1 GGSSV
6 AENQTYINGLNVTDI
21 YRRQGSSTAPF
32 GFFDQF
38 EVKTGGYSVEFG
50 RSTGGVI
57 NASVR
62 SGGNEFHGGMQLTFE
77 PEGLSS
83 NAKDRIYEHDNPT
96 QFPTTYVRGSR
107 DRADFTKMNGW
118 FSGPLLKDRL
128 FFFAMYEARQS
139 DSGNTNNTGST
150 WSTST
155 ADNGFWGGRLD
166 WNITDNHQLSLVAFS
181 DEGDSVTKR
190 YSYDWDTAVIGD
202 YSGETLSDYGGQNGT
217 LTYTG
222 HFGDNFVAKVM
233 YGENNRTAF
242 SRSPLD
248 EFCSPVSLDG
258 SYAGA
263 GALLGEVIGCH
274 PTGSSINTQDDTR
287 EIGRVDFEWTLGD
300 HLLRFGFDEERLTT
314 DQTIFYPGPGGVA
327 LQAQTR
333 AAGSEIWDTSG
344 VILTETTDVIRA
356 RRRAS
361 GGAFETVNNAF
372 YIEDNWNFTNNLLL
386 TLGVRV
392 DNFTNKTADGEAFID
407 IDNLIAP
414 RVGFS

>member
-1 GGSSV
+1 QSVAGAVAGRAEAGAQVTVTNAATGLTRTVTVDANGNYRLSQLPIGDYSLQVTRDGQVVGSPVLVGVGLGATTTVNLDAGGDRLNLNAIEVVGSKVINRVDVHSTETATNITREELARLPVDQTLGSVALLAPGVITGNSVFGGISFGGSSV

-83 NAKDRIYEHDNPT
+83 NAKDRVFEHENPT

-166 WNITDNHQLSLVAFS
+166 W
-181 DEGDSVTKR
+181 
-190 YSYDWDTAVIGD
+190 
-202 YSGETLSDYGGQNGT
+202 
-217 LTYTG
+217 
-222 HFGDNFVAKVM
+222 
-233 YGENNRTAF
+233 
-242 SRSPLD
+242 
-248 EFCSPVSLDG
+248 
-258 SYAGA
+258 
-263 GALLGEVIGCH
+263 
-274 PTGSSINTQDDTR
+274 
-287 EIGRVDFEWTLGD
+287 
-300 HLLRFGFDEERLTT
+300 
-314 DQTIFYPGPGGVA
+314 
-327 LQAQTR
+327 
-333 AAGSEIWDTSG
+333 
-344 VILTETTDVIRA
+344 
-356 RRRAS
+356 
-361 GGAFETVNNAF
+361 
-372 YIEDNWNFTNNLLL
+372 
-386 TLGVRV
+386 
-392 DNFTNKTADGEAFID
+392 
-407 IDNLIAP
+407 
-414 RVGFS
+414 